1 MSKKKLPMNNESVAI
16 HDHLFTLLQKT
27 EKKDLLEILKQAYCN
42 MNSEQREIVFGKLIV
57 TSIRETKFLTGKNV
71 LSKIKKFQERS
82 LKRYYYAPFDI
93 NSKNYMDLPEET
105 EAWCSEI
112 SILLEETCQLTRQGF
127 HEDAIICFQILFDLI
142 DRMGED
148 EIVFGDEIGSWLVSG
163 DNKETVRYYITS
175 LAKVA
180 TVEVFLEH
188 IIPLLKRDSYESF
201 TKEVYKTA
209 LKLVTKEQQIALNK
223 EVANKNIHIK

>member
-1 MSKKKLPMNNESVAI
+1 MIKKKLPMNNEVVEI
-16 HDHLFTLLQKT
+16 HEHLFTLLQKA
-27 EKKDLLEILKQAYCN
+27 EKKDLLELIKQAYCN
-42 MNSEQREIVFGKLIV
+42 MNSEQKEIVFGKLTVEAIK
-57 TSIRETKFLTGKNV
+57 ENKFLTGKDV
-71 LSKIKKFQERS
+71 LNKVKKFQEKS
-82 LKRYYYAPFDI
+82 LKRHYYAPFDI

-127 HEDAIICFQILFDLI
+127 YEDAIICFQILFDLI

-148 EIVFGDEIGSWLVSG
+148 EIVFGDEVGSWLVSG
-163 DNKETVRYYITS
+163 DNKETVKYYITS

-180 TVEVFLEH
+180 TVEVFLKH

-209 LKLVTKEQQIALNK
+209 LKLVTTEQQLALK
-223 EVANKNIHIK
+223 EEVTNKNIRIK